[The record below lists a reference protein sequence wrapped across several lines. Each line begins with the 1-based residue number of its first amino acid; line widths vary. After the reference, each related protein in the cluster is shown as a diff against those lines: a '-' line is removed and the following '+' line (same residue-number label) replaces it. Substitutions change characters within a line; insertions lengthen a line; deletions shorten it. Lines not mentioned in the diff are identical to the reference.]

1 MSTGPIEVAEEALQK
16 LDELEIVDQ
25 ESKDKTEKSPRRV
38 RLTDEERRKIWEE
51 KQAQKPVLEQGIKG
65 KVKWYSVRGK
75 YGFIAREDGKNDV
88 FVHQSAIAK
97 SGIVRYFLRTLA
109 DEEEVEFDVVDGDKG
124 PEAANV
130 TGPDGAEVQGSRYY
144 HILIRRRNSRR
155 QSRPDG
161 EKKTSSGKD
170 EKEEATGKD
179 EEKDGKSEEKD
190 GKSEEK
196 KRKMKRQNRRRNRNA
211 DKKAEGDDKKA
222 EGDDKKAEGD
232 AKENDDVE
240 EKPAR
245 RRVSSDEKEAPKKGK
260 TLQTKIESPK
270 ESGDASLGAFPAET
284 AEIH

>member
-130 TGPDGAEVQGSRYY
+130 TGPEGAEVQGSRYY
-144 HILIRRRNSRR
+144 HILIRRRTSRR

-161 EKKTSSGKD
+161 EKKTSSSKTEEEI
-170 EKEEATGKD
+170 EKN
-179 EEKDGKSEEKD
+179 EEKDGKNEDKD
-190 GKSEEK
+190 GHNEEK
-196 KRKMKRQNRRRNRNA
+196 KRKPKRQNRRRNRNA

-222 EGDDKKAEGD
+222 EGDANND
-232 AKENDDVE
+232 DDVE

-270 ESGDASLGAFPAET
+270 ESGDASLGAFPAKS